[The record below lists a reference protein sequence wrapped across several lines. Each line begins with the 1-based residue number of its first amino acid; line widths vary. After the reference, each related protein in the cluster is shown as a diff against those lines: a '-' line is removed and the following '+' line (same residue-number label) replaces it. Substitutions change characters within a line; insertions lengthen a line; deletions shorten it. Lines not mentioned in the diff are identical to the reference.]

1 MFHPLQSN
9 AILKLHLEV
18 TIVVFYGMEKEKK
31 EKKIEMRSNLPEHI
45 LRNEKKINLSLGTH
59 TLQYRA

>member
-1 MFHPLQSN
+1 
-9 AILKLHLEV
+9 
-18 TIVVFYGMEKEKK
+18 MEWKK
-31 EKKIEMRSNLPEHI
+31 KRKKKKIEMRSNLPEHI

>member
-18 TIVVFYGMEKEKK
+18 TIVVFYGMEKEKE
-31 EKKIEMRSNLPEHI
+31 EKKNRDEI
-45 LRNEKKINLSLGTH
+45 
-59 TLQYRA
+59 